1 MQRNTLGRTDLEV
14 TPLCIGTST
23 LAGFDSV
30 YGYEVDDERAVQT
43 ILAVFDSEVNYL
55 DTGNNYGKDGL
66 SERRIGEAI
75 RRRGGLPEG
84 FILQTKVDADPETG
98 DYSGDRVRRSLEE
111 SLERLG
117 VDHLP
122 ILALHDPEFMKQ
134 DGFAPGGALE
144 ALIEIRESGVADHL
158 AVAAGDVRITQE
170 YLDTGEFDLVLNHN
184 RYTLLNRE
192 AEELFT
198 KARADGLG
206 VLNAAPYGGGML
218 AKGPAQQPKYCYGE
232 RDEAIG
238 RRRVRDGRGVRAGGR
253 AAHRRGPP
261 VLGALP
267 ACRLHRGRRLPPRA
281 GRGDHRPPRRRDPR
295 IPLGGTGN
303 PRARG
308 PHLSDSDRIANH
320 IGHMVWDPVGACPQ
334 ADRISL
340 AITLT
345 ASEIATGSTASPSGS
360 EISAVS
366 RVCSALLSYP

>member
-1 MQRNTLGRTDLEV
+1 MNMQRNTLGRTDLEV

-158 AVAAGDVRITQE
+158 AVASGDVRLSQQ
-170 YLDTGEFDLVLNHN
+170 YLETGEFDLVLNHN

-238 RRRVRDGRGVRAGGR
+238 AAAFAMAEACERAGVPLI
-253 AAHRRGPP
+253 AA
-261 VLGALP
+261 ALQFST
-267 ACRLHRGRRLPPRA
+267 RS
-281 GRGDHRPPRRRDPR
+281 
-295 IPLGGTGN
+295 PLV
-303 PRARG
+303 
-308 PHLSDSDRIANH
+308 DST
-320 IGHMVWDPVGACPQ
+320 VVG
-334 ADRISL
+334 
-340 AITLT
+340 
-345 ASEIATGSTASPSGS
+345 
-360 EISAVS
+360 VS
-366 RVCSALLSYP
+366 RPERTAETIALLDVEIPEPLWEELEALVPKATI

>member
-1 MQRNTLGRTDLEV
+1 MNMLKNTLGRTGLEV

-84 FILQTKVDADPETG
+84 FVLQTKVDANPETG
-98 DYSGDRVRRSLEE
+98 DYSGERVRRSLEE

-117 VDHLP
+117 LDYVP

-144 ALIEIRESGVADHL
+144 ALVELRESGAVGYL
-158 AVAAGDVRITQE
+158 AVASGDVALSQK

-232 RDEAIG
+232 RDEAIAAAAYQMAEACE
-238 RRRVRDGRGVRAGGR
+238 RAGVPLIAAALQFSTRSPLVDSTVVGISRPER
-253 AAHRRGPP
+253 AAETI
-261 VLGALP
+261 AL
-267 ACRLHRGRRLPPRA
+267 L
-281 GRGDHRPPRRRDPR
+281 DVE
-295 IPLGGTGN
+295 IPESLWEELESL
-303 PRARG
+303 A
-308 PHLSDSDRIANH
+308 
-320 IGHMVWDPVGACPQ
+320 PQ
-334 ADRISL
+334 AKI
-340 AITLT
+340 
-345 ASEIATGSTASPSGS
+345 
-360 EISAVS
+360 
-366 RVCSALLSYP
+366 